1 MKKYFLKS
9 PAFISNMRIGR
20 KLTLAFALVICLT
33 FILGTFAVFNLFKV
47 NQVSNELALKWMP
60 SVGKITNMRIAV
72 LEFRDFEMKHTRAE
86 DAGYMDDYEEKMK
99 IALAN
104 FNTLMQGY
112 EKLVTGA
119 EEHKLLEVFKKSWSS
134 YLTINRNIIALS
146 RANKQSDARDIVD
159 GASKTFSDDSVLAL
173 DHLTAF
179 NFEGGAKVAE
189 QSNKVYSLARNG
201 SIALSFVVIFIGS
214 FLAVMITR
222 GLLKQ
227 LGCDPADAVSI
238 AGRISKGDLAVQID
252 TKDGDQ
258 TSLLFAIKMMRDS
271 LAHIVMQVRT
281 NTEQMTTSASEIATG
296 NLDLSVRTE
305 DQASALA
312 KTATSMKELT
322 ITVNQNVE
330 HAKQANLL
338 AISAS
343 KVAHKG
349 GEVVAQVVDTM
360 GSINASAKRIV
371 DIISVIDGIAF
382 QTNILALNAAV
393 EAARAGEQGRG
404 FAVVASEVRNLA
416 QRSAA
421 AAKEIKS
428 LIGDSVDKVSIG
440 SKLVDAAGHTMHEV
454 VDSIK
459 RVTDIVAEITSAS
472 VEQRSGIEQV
482 DIGITEM
489 DSTTQQNA
497 ALVEQ
502 AAAAAAAMS
511 EQAVSLSQVVS
522 VFKLDLDTGPPNRPQ
537 LTR

>member
-33 FILGTFAVFNLFKV
+33 FVLGTFAVFNLFKV

-119 EEHKLLEVFKKSWSS
+119 EEHKLLEVFKKSWTS

>member
-33 FILGTFAVFNLFKV
+33 FVLGTFAVFNLFKV

>member
-1 MKKYFLKS
+1 
-9 PAFISNMRIGR
+9 MRIGR
-20 KLTLAFALVICLT
+20 KLSLAFALVICLT
-33 FILGTFAVFNLFKV
+33 FVLGVFAVFNLFKV
-47 NQVSNELALKWMP
+47 NQVSNELAFKWMP
-60 SVGKITNMRIAV
+60 CVSKITSMRISV
-72 LEFRDFEMKHTRAE
+72 LEYRDFEMKHTRAE
-86 DAGYMDDYEEKMK
+86 DSGYMDDYEEKMK
-99 IALAN
+99 AALVN
-104 FNTLMQGY
+104 FNILLQDY
-112 EKLVTGA
+112 EKLVTDS
-119 EEHKLLEVFKKSWSS
+119 EEKKLLEVFKKSWAS
-134 YLTINRNIIALS
+134 YLTINHNIIVLS
-146 RANKQSDARDIVD
+146 RANKQNDARDVVD
-159 GASKTFSDDSVLAL
+159 GASRTLADDSVLAL
-173 DHLTAF
+173 DHLATF
-179 NFEGGAKVAE
+179 NFEGGGKAAE
-189 QSNKVYSLARNG
+189 RSNKVYSLARNG
-201 SIALSFVVIFIGS
+201 SIALALVVILIGS

-227 LGCDPADAVSI
+227 LGCDPAEAVNI

-252 TKDGDQ
+252 TKNGDQ

-281 NTEQMTTSASEIATG
+281 NTEQMATSASEIASG
-296 NLDLSVRTE
+296 NLDLSARTE

-312 KTATSMKELT
+312 QTATSMKELT
-322 ITVNQNVE
+322 TTVNQNVE

-349 GEVVAQVVDTM
+349 GEVVSQVVDTM
-360 GSINASAKRIV
+360 GSINASAKKIV

-421 AAKEIKS
+421 AAKEIKT

-440 SKLVDAAGHTMHEV
+440 SKLVDDAGHTMHEV

-472 VEQRSGIEQV
+472 IEQRSGIEQV
-482 DIGITEM
+482 DIAITEM

-502 AAAAAAAMS
+502 AAAAAGAMS
-511 EQAVSLSQVVS
+511 ELAVSLSQVVS
-522 VFKLDLDTGPPNRPQ
+522 VFKLDLNAATANPNVITAATV
-537 LTR
+537 TRARSTR